1 VTLVGERQH
10 GGTAGQ
16 EAAPQDDAARWAGLA
31 GRVAQGD
38 RAAEAELADLF
49 HQRVRLFASVR
60 LHGSDAASDIA
71 QETILAVIEALRAGR
86 LRAPYNL
93 PGFVLGT
100 ARNLVNNHH
109 RKQGRAPEV
118 LEDPPDRPD
127 ETGGQWAGLDNER
140 RALVRQAL
148 GHLNQLDRRILLLT
162 LVEGMHPREIAPIVG
177 LKAEVVRTR
186 KARAVKEVAGEIERA
201 TRTRPQDH
209 MGMSG
214 PRPGAGT

>member
-1 VTLVGERQH
+1 VTLLGERQH
-10 GGTAGQ
+10 GGTVGQ
-16 EAAPQDDAARWAGLA
+16 EAAPQDDAGRWASLA
-31 GRVAQGD
+31 DRVAQGD
-38 RAAEAELADLF
+38 RAAEAEVADLF
-49 HQRVRLFASVR
+49 HQRVKLFASVR

-127 ETGGQWAGLDNER
+127 ETDGQWAGLDRER
-140 RALVRQAL
+140 RGLVRKAL
-148 GHLNQLDRRILLLT
+148 GRLNALDRRIVLLT
-162 LVEGMHPREIAPIVG
+162 LVEGINPRDIAPIVG

-186 KARAVKEVAGEIERA
+186 KARTVKEVAGEIERA
-201 TRTRPQDH
+201 TRLRPPDH
-209 MGMSG
+209 IGTSG
-214 PRPGAGT
+214 LKP

>member
-1 VTLVGERQH
+1 MAQFGKHRDGAPV
-10 GGTAGQ
+10 GQ

-31 GRVAQGD
+31 SRVGQGD

-49 HQRVRLFASVR
+49 HQRVKLFASVR

-86 LRAPYNL
+86 FRGPYNL
-93 PGFVLGT
+93 PGFVLAT

-109 RKQGRAPEV
+109 RKQARAPEV
-118 LEDPPDRPD
+118 LEDPSDSPD
-127 ETGGQWAGLDNER
+127 ETGGQWAGLDRER
-140 RALVRQAL
+140 RGLVRKAL
-148 GHLNQLDRRILLLT
+148 GRLNALDRRILLLT

-177 LKAEVVRTR
+177 LKAGVVRTR

-201 TRTRPQDH
+201 TRLRPPDH

>member
-1 VTLVGERQH
+1 MTLVGERQH

-31 GRVAQGD
+31 GRVGQGD

-127 ETGGQWAGLDNER
+127 ETGGQWAGLDRER
-140 RALVRQAL
+140 RGLVRKAL
-148 GHLNQLDRRILLLT
+148 GRLNALDRRILLLT
-162 LVEGMHPREIAPIVG
+162 LIEGMNPREIAPIVG
-177 LKAEVVRTR
+177 LKPDVVRTR
-186 KARAVKEVAGEIERA
+186 KARAVRIVADEIERT
-201 TRTRPQDH
+201 TRLRPPDH

-214 PRPGAGT
+214 PRP

>member
-1 VTLVGERQH
+1 VTLLGERQH
-10 GGTAGQ
+10 GGPVGQ

-31 GRVAQGD
+31 SRVAQGD
-38 RAAEAELADLF
+38 RAAEAEVADLF
-49 HQRVRLFASVR
+49 HQRVKLFASVR
-60 LHGSDAASDIA
+60 LHGSDAAVDIA
-71 QETILAVIEALRAGR
+71 QETILAVIEALRTGR

-127 ETGGQWAGLDNER
+127 ETDGQWAGLDRER
-140 RALVRQAL
+140 RGLVCKAL
-148 GHLNQLDRRILLLT
+148 GRLNALDRRIVLLT
-162 LVEGMHPREIAPIVG
+162 LVEGINPRDIAPIVG

-186 KARAVKEVAGEIERA
+186 KARTVKEVAGEIERA
-201 TRTRPQDH
+201 TRLRPPDH
-209 MGMSG
+209 IGTSG
-214 PRPGAGT
+214 LKP

>member
-1 VTLVGERQH
+1 VTLLGERQH
-10 GGTAGQ
+10 GGPVGQ
-16 EAAPQDDAARWAGLA
+16 EAAGQDDAARWAGLA
-31 GRVAQGD
+31 SRVGQGD

-86 LRAPYNL
+86 LREPYNL

-109 RKQGRAPEV
+109 RKQARAPEV

-127 ETGGQWAGLDNER
+127 ETDGQWAGLDHER
-140 RALVRQAL
+140 RALVRKAL
-148 GHLNQLDRRILLLT
+148 GRLNALDRRILLLT
-162 LVEGMHPREIAPIVG
+162 LAEGMNPREIAPIVG
-177 LKAEVVRTR
+177 LKPDVVRTR
-186 KARAVKEVAGEIERA
+186 KARAVRIVADEIERA
-201 TRTRPQDH
+201 TRLRLPDH
-209 MGMSG
+209 IGTSG
-214 PRPGAGT
+214 LKP

>member
-1 VTLVGERQH
+1 MTLLGERQH
-10 GGTAGQ
+10 GGPVGQ
-16 EAAPQDDAARWAGLA
+16 EAAPQDDATRWAGLA
-31 GRVAQGD
+31 SRVGHGD
-38 RAAEAELADLF
+38 RAAEAELAGLF
-49 HQRVRLFASVR
+49 HQRVRQFASAR

-100 ARNLVNNHH
+100 ARSLVNNHH

-118 LEDPPDRPD
+118 LDDPPDRPD
-127 ETGGQWAGLDNER
+127 ETDGQWAGLDRER
-140 RALVRQAL
+140 RGLVRKAL
-148 GHLNQLDRRILLLT
+148 GRLNALDRRILLLT
-162 LVEGMHPREIAPIVG
+162 LIEGMNPREIAPIVG

-201 TRTRPQDH
+201 TRLRPPDH
-209 MGMSG
+209 IGTSG
-214 PRPGAGT
+214 LKP

>member
-1 VTLVGERQH
+1 MTLVGERQH

-16 EAAPQDDAARWAGLA
+16 EAAPQDDAGRWASLA
-31 GRVAQGD
+31 DRVAQGD
-38 RAAEAELADLF
+38 RAAEAEVAELF

-127 ETGGQWAGLDNER
+127 ETDGQWAGLDRER
-140 RALVRQAL
+140 RGLVCKAL
-148 GHLNQLDRRILLLT
+148 GRLNALDRRIVLLT
-162 LVEGMHPREIAPIVG
+162 LVEGINPRDIAPIVG

-186 KARAVKEVAGEIERA
+186 KARTVKEVAGEIERA
-201 TRTRPQDH
+201 TRLRPPDH
-209 MGMSG
+209 IGTSG
-214 PRPGAGT
+214 LKP

>member
-1 VTLVGERQH
+1 MILLGERQH
-10 GGTAGQ
+10 GGTVGQ
-16 EAAPQDDAARWAGLA
+16 EAAPQDDAARWASLA
-31 GRVAQGD
+31 GRVGQGD
-38 RAAEAELADLF
+38 RAAEAEVADLF

-86 LRAPYNL
+86 LRARYNL

-109 RKQGRAPEV
+109 RKQARAPEV

-127 ETGGQWAGLDNER
+127 EGGGQWAGLDHER
-140 RALVRQAL
+140 RALVRRAL
-148 GHLNQLDRRILLLT
+148 GRLNAFDRRILLLT
-162 LVEGMHPREIAPIVG
+162 LVEDMHPREIAPIVG
-177 LKAEVVRTR
+177 LRPDVVRTR
-186 KARAVKEVAGEIERA
+186 KARAVRIVADEIERT
-201 TRTRPQDH
+201 TRTRPQGH

-214 PRPGAGT
+214 PRS

>member
-1 VTLVGERQH
+1 MTLLGERQR
-10 GGTAGQ
+10 GGPVGQ
-16 EAAPQDDAARWAGLA
+16 EAAGQDDAARWAGLA
-31 GRVAQGD
+31 RRIGQGD

-71 QETILAVIEALRAGR
+71 QETILAVIEVLRAGR

-109 RKQGRAPEV
+109 RKQSRVPEV

-127 ETGGQWAGLDNER
+127 ETDGQLAGLDHER
-140 RALVRQAL
+140 RALVRKAL
-148 GHLNQLDRRILLLT
+148 ARLNALDRRILLLT
-162 LVEGMHPREIAPIVG
+162 LIEGMNPREIAPIVG
-177 LKAEVVRTR
+177 LKAEGVRTR
-186 KARAVKEVAGEIERA
+186 KARAVRVVADEVERT
-201 TRTRPQDH
+201 TRTRPPDH
-209 MGMSG
+209 IGTSG
-214 PRPGAGT
+214 PKP

>member
-1 VTLVGERQH
+1 VTLLGERQH
-10 GGTAGQ
+10 GDPVGQ

-31 GRVAQGD
+31 SRVAQGD
-38 RAAEAELADLF
+38 RAAEAEVADLF
-49 HQRVRLFASVR
+49 HQRVKLFASVR
-60 LHGSDAASDIA
+60 LHGSDAAVDIA
-71 QETILAVIEALRAGR
+71 QETILAVIEALRTGR

-127 ETGGQWAGLDNER
+127 ETDGQWAGLDRER
-140 RALVRQAL
+140 RDLVCKAL
-148 GHLNQLDRRILLLT
+148 GRLNALDRRILLLT
-162 LVEGMHPREIAPIVG
+162 LIEGMNPREIAPIVG

-186 KARAVKEVAGEIERA
+186 KARAVKEVAGEIEGA
-201 TRTRPQDH
+201 TRLRPPDH
-209 MGMSG
+209 IGTSG
-214 PRPGAGT
+214 LKP

>member
-1 VTLVGERQH
+1 VTLLGERQH
-10 GGTAGQ
+10 VGPVGQ
-16 EAAPQDDAARWAGLA
+16 EAAGQDDAARWAGLA
-31 GRVAQGD
+31 SRVGQGD
-38 RAAEAELADLF
+38 RAAEAEVAGLF

-60 LHGSDAASDIA
+60 LHGSDAAVDIA

-109 RKQGRAPEV
+109 RKQARAPEV

-127 ETGGQWAGLDNER
+127 ETGAQWAGLDRER
-140 RALVRQAL
+140 RGLVRKAL
-148 GHLNQLDRRILLLT
+148 GRLNALDRRILLLT

-177 LKAEVVRTR
+177 LKAGVVRTR

-201 TRTRPQDH
+201 TRLRPPDH

-214 PRPGAGT
+214 PRPGAGK